1 MEESFNIQNQ
11 RNQAFKISL
20 AEIRHKLAIVNALI
34 IIVAIGTEGDRYD
47 YLTAFSYL
55 TWVLFWYLVP
65 MLNRL
70 GMKFLRFP
78 LIIIDILVTGYM
90 LTETGGLKSELSYFL
105 VLPIFAAGIRCRLPG
120 ILFWST
126 LMGMILT
133 GASYLSKTLIIS
145 ELLVKITYLY
155 LTGIFSG
162 FLVQRTYSITEVVS
176 EKLVQLNTGLQKL
189 NNFSQEVSGSSD
201 LDAILN
207 RIIKTA
213 HQTNPNTL
221 IAVTLFDE
229 NGQLNIWDSTWKE
242 EWVLKYETHPLNRYN
257 IALAPI
263 LVFREPLLCAD
274 IQKHKELVRLFEG
287 IPVCALF
294 IFPIVVDGEVAG
306 AILISV
312 DHNYTLHESETQ
324 ILTNI
329 ATQAGV
335 ALQNLASLNQVKKQA
350 DTDGLTGLYNR
361 RYFNEKIEELVARAK
376 EDGSYLSLIMMDV
389 DNFKKYNDTFGH
401 PAGDKLLKIVA
412 GVVSEAVREGDI
424 VARYGGEE
432 FVVILKNTS
441 RETALQIAERIRSSV
456 ANIPFGTLKT
466 QITISLG
473 VGTLPD
479 HASDKNSL
487 LEFADQSL
495 YYSKQSGKNR
505 VSCGFQFKSSIR
517 VN

>member
-1 MEESFNIQNQ
+1 MEESNVQKQ

-20 AEIRHKLAIVNALI
+20 AEIRHKLAIVNALL
-34 IIVAIGTEGDRYD
+34 IIVAVGTEGDRYD
-47 YLTAFSYL
+47 YLAAFTYL

-65 MLNRL
+65 MLKRL
-70 GMKFLRFP
+70 SMKLLRFP
-78 LIIIDILVTGYM
+78 LIIIDILVAGYM
-90 LTETGGLKSELSYFL
+90 LAETGGLRSELSFFT
-105 VLPIFAAGIRCRLPG
+105 VLPVLAAGIRCRLPG
-120 ILFWST
+120 IFIWST
-126 LMGMILT
+126 LMAVILT
-133 GASYLSKTLIIS
+133 GASYLSKTLILS
-145 ELLVKITYLY
+145 ELLIRITYLY
-155 LTGIFSG
+155 LTGIFGG
-162 FLVQRTYSITEVVS
+162 FLVRRTYSITEAVS
-176 EKLVQLNTGLQKL
+176 ENLVKLNTGLQKL
-189 NNFSQEVSGSSD
+189 NDFSQEVSGSSD
-201 LDAILN
+201 LDAIFN
-207 RIIKTA
+207 RIIKAA

-221 IAVTLFDE
+221 VAVALFDD
-229 NGQLNIWDSTWKE
+229 NGQLNIWDSSWQE

-274 IQKHKELVRLFEG
+274 IQKHKELVGIFEG
-287 IPVCALF
+287 IPVRALF

-306 AILISV
+306 SLLISA
-312 DHNYTLHESETQ
+312 DHNYILPESETQ

-335 ALQNLASLNQVKKQA
+335 ALQNLANINQVKQQA

-361 RYFNEKIEELVARAK
+361 RYFNEKIEESVSRTK
-376 EDGSYLSLIMMDV
+376 EDGGYLSLIMMDV

-441 RETALQIAERIRSSV
+441 RETALQIGERIRISV
-456 ANIPFGTLKT
+456 ANIPSGTLKSP
-466 QITISLG
+466 ITISLG

-479 HASDKNSL
+479 HASDRNSL

-505 VSCGFQFKSSIR
+505 VSCGFQYKSSIR
-517 VN
+517 VD